1 MGGQHCLIL
10 AQVIHLRDVR

>member
-10 AQVIHLRDVR
+10 AQVMHLRDVR